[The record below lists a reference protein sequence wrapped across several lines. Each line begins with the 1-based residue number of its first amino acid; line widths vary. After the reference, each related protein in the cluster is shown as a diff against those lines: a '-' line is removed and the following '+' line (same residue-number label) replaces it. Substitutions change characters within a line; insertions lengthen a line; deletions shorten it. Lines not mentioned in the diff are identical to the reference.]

1 MPDREE
7 VLRLKYEAAVTADWL
22 RKCVEDDKVADYCH
36 KCPFDNGS
44 NNCMDYLHTT
54 AADLLSKLAAL
65 AK

>member
-36 KCPFDNGS
+36 KCPFDNGI

-54 AADLLSKLAAL
+54 AADLLCKLAAV

>member
-7 VLRLKYEAAVTADWL
+7 VMRLKYEAAITADWL
-22 RKCVEDDKVADYCH
+22 RKCVEDDKVADYCR

-54 AADLLSKLAAL
+54 AADLLGKLAAR